1 MSKSVFIRCMGC
13 GTINRVGRA
22 RLEKKPVCGKCE
34 KGLDARRYSYD
45 VPVDLSGDTFE
56 QEVLKSRLT
65 VIVDCWAPWCSPCSM
80 IGTTMGTLAADYKG
94 RLKVARL
101 NTDQNAAIAAQ
112 YEIESIPTLLVFKGG
127 VLVDKVVGVVSEH
140 QLKDTVNKWL

>member
-1 MSKSVFIRCMGC
+1 MGC
-13 GTINRVGRA
+13 GTVNRVGRA

-45 VPVDLSGDTFE
+45 VPVDLSCETFE
-56 QEVLKSRLT
+56 REVLKSRLT

-80 IGTTMGTLAADYKG
+80 IGTIMGTLAADFKG

-101 NTDQNAAIAAQ
+101 NTDQNTTIAAQ

-140 QLKDTVNKWL
+140 QLKETVNKWL